1 MLLHRPSLAV
11 PSADRIDSGTTL
23 VGSSVRALSLR
34 SYQIKNGVEYLRRN
48 NGRGALIWE
57 MRLGKT
63 ITTIRFLSQRKGAK
77 RILVVGPY
85 SCLAG
90 WESDLSRESHI
101 TFCPSKI
108 PPKDRIQWFTNTK
121 IIDGWFLINKE
132 AFLYCDILSFQ
143 WDAIVED
150 ETWLANPQAKV
161 TKYFLNHTTSKY
173 RILLTGTPAPENEL
187 QYYTQLQ
194 WIDNILPFKSFWDF
208 RIRCFRP
215 EGNEWKITL
224 KGRQVLARAIATR
237 CSVLTRKDVNLNK
250 EKIFEKRM
258 VQLNKATWKKYLE
271 AESALYEDRILK
283 FAGQRRDIT
292 RRLCSGKEKEA
303 ELLSLLQGELKNE
316 KVIIWA
322 DYVEE
327 VERVANL
334 LHCAFVHGAVS
345 QANREIAKNS
355 FLDSEAYLV
364 AQPQCWKWGTNLT
377 GVDTVVFFSM
387 PQSLL
392 TWQQVQER
400 TVDLSSKDSLLIIS
414 LIAEDT
420 VDEDI
425 LEGLNAKETNAEI
438 LDRVRR
444 RIAYHRAA

>member
-1 MLLHRPSLAV
+1 MLLHKPSLAV
-11 PSADRIDSGTTL
+11 PSADRIESGTTL

-63 ITTIRFLSQRKGAK
+63 ITTIRFLSQRADAK

-90 WESDLSRESHI
+90 WESDLSRE
-101 TFCPSKI
+101 K
-108 PPKDRIQWFTNTK
+108 QK
-121 IIDGWFLINKE
+121 IIDIYKTPPKNRFDTLEMFSIHSGWFLINKE
-132 AFLYCDILSFQ
+132 SFLYCDILSFQ

-161 TKYFLNHTTSKY
+161 TKYFLNHTTAKY

-194 WIDNILPFKSFWDF
+194 WVDEILPFRSFWDF

-215 EGNEWKITL
+215 EGNDWKITL

-303 ELLSLLQGELKNE
+303 ELLSLLQGELHHE

-327 VERVANL
+327 VERVAAL
-334 LHCAFVHGAVS
+334 LGCCFVHGAVN
-345 QANREIAKNS
+345 QYRRQEIKDDFLKNKQH
-355 FLDSEAYLV
+355 LV

-400 TVDLSSKDSLLIIS
+400 TVDLSSNDSLLIIS

-438 LDRVRR
+438 LDRIRR
-444 RIAYHRAA
+444 RIAHHRAT